1 MTFDAKVIQKS
12 RKVHRCLLCSTD
24 IPEGSIYVVSPAK
37 DDNTGKFEAV
47 KMCHECAYLMHFVTK
62 SDLKEGNFTENN
74 IPNFLRKIR
83 NEYRKDPQ
91 ESWSKINKEDK

>member
-1 MTFDAKVIQKS
+1 MTFEAKVIQKS

-24 IPEGSIYVVSPAK
+24 IPVGSIYVVSPAK

-74 IPNFLRKIR
+74 IPNFLRKLR
-83 NEYRKDPQ
+83 NEYRKAPQ
-91 ESWSKINKEDK
+91 EAWRKINKEN